1 MRQKRRERAGTGVCA
16 RNEILLRRD
25 AVMDGTS
32 LLRRASCKFGIS
44 LLLLPESQP
53 TTSRCF
59 IIALAL
65 IFASAAV
72 GLCCRG
78 GKKTAQESNSSF
90 GGFTC

>member
-1 MRQKRRERAGTGVCA
+1 MQIRDLTAAAAG
-16 RNEILLRRD
+16 E
-25 AVMDGTS
+25 
-32 LLRRASCKFGIS
+32 
-44 LLLLPESQP
+44 P

-65 IFASAAV
+65 IFASAAAV

>member
-44 LLLLPESQP
+44 LLLPES
-53 TTSRCF
+53 RRR
-59 IIALAL
+59 AGVLL
-65 IFASAAV
+65 
-72 GLCCRG
+72 LH
-78 GKKTAQESNSSF
+78 
-90 GGFTC
+90 